1 VHSGFPQNFKTY
13 KQTLHKHNEEGTSV
27 VCGDTFDQ
35 KTSAAEV
42 DLATIQGRGS

>member
-1 VHSGFPQNFKTY
+1 M
-13 KQTLHKHNEEGTSV
+13 GTTRKASV